1 MNLSD
6 EQWPYGDI
14 PIYVLSKSLTT
25 LPDSVCNKMKIF
37 NGDISA
43 LVKQLDSDGFKHAY
57 IDGGK
62 TIQSFLKA
70 QLISDICLTRVPIL
84 LGQGK
89 PLFGPTEGDI
99 HLIEANTEAFAND
112 FVQTNYCVSYS
123 K

>member
-1 MNLSD
+1 M
-6 EQWPYGDI
+6 I
-14 PIYVLSKSLTT
+14 
-25 LPDSVCNKMKIF
+25 
-37 NGDISA
+37 
-43 LVKQLDSDGFKHAY
+43 KQLDCDGFKRAY

-89 PLFGPTEGDI
+89 PLFDPTEGDI
-99 HLIEANTEAFAND
+99 HLIEAKSEAFANN
-112 FVQTNYCVSYS
+112 FVQSRYAVTYL